1 MEMPERSTV
10 VGVFTE
16 PGLADRAIDELE
28 RAGFRDDQISLSRH
42 EDTDRNAGGIVGRIT
57 SLLSELKG
65 SDRSIV
71 KRLVSMGVPEDEAR
85 YYQGELELGRSIVT
99 VEAGDRRE
107 DALEILRSNGGYD
120 ATTRGRV

>member
-42 EDTDRNAGGIVGRIT
+42 EDTDRNVGIVGRIT
-57 SLLSELKG
+57 SLLSQLKG

>member
-1 MEMPERSTV
+1 MAMTERSTV
-10 VGVFTE
+10 VGVFTD
-16 PGLADRAIDELE
+16 PGLADVAIEELVG
-28 RAGFRDDQISLSRH
+28 AGFRDDQISLSRH
-42 EDTDRNAGGIVGRIT
+42 EDTDSDASWIGRID
-57 SLLSELKG
+57 SLLSGLKD

-71 KRLVSMGVPEDEAR
+71 KRLVSMGVPEEEAR

-120 ATTRGRV
+120 ATTRRGA

>member
-42 EDTDRNAGGIVGRIT
+42 EDTDRNVGIVGRIT

>member
-1 MEMPERSTV
+1 MAMTERSTV

-16 PGLADRAIDELE
+16 PGLADRAIEELE

-42 EDTDRNAGGIVGRIT
+42 EDTDSDVGGIIGRIS
-57 SLLSELKG
+57 SLLSGLKG

-71 KRLVSMGVPEDEAR
+71 KRLVSMGVPEEEAR
-85 YYQGELELGRSIVT
+85 YYQSELELGRTIVT

-120 ATTRGRV
+120 ATIRRGA

>member
-1 MEMPERSTV
+1 MAMPERSTV

-42 EDTDRNAGGIVGRIT
+42 EDTDRNVGIVGRIT

-71 KRLVSMGVPEDEAR
+71 KRLVSMGLPEEEAR
-85 YYQGELELGRSIVT
+85 YYQSELELGRTIVT

-120 ATTRGRV
+120 ATTRRGV

>member
-1 MEMPERSTV
+1 MAMPERSTV
-10 VGVFTE
+10 VGVFTD
-16 PGLADRAIDELE
+16 PGLADVAIEELVG
-28 RAGFRDDQISLSRH
+28 AGFRDDQISLSRH
-42 EDTDRNAGGIVGRIT
+42 EDTDSDVSWIGRID
-57 SLLSELKG
+57 SLLSGLKV

-71 KRLVSMGVPEDEAR
+71 KRLVSMGVPEEEAR

-120 ATTRGRV
+120 ATTRRGA

>member
-1 MEMPERSTV
+1 MAMTERSTV

-16 PGLADRAIDELE
+16 PGLADRAIEELE

-42 EDTDRNAGGIVGRIT
+42 EDTDRNVGIVGRIT

-71 KRLVSMGVPEDEAR
+71 KRLVSMGVPEEEAR
-85 YYQGELELGRSIVT
+85 YYQGELELGRTIVT

-120 ATTRGRV
+120 TTTRRGA

>member
-1 MEMPERSTV
+1 MAMTERSTV

-16 PGLADRAIDELE
+16 PGLADRAIEELE

-42 EDTDRNAGGIVGRIT
+42 EDTDRNVGIVGRIT

-71 KRLVSMGVPEDEAR
+71 KRLVSMGVPEEEAR
-85 YYQGELELGRSIVT
+85 YYQSELELGRSIVT

-120 ATTRGRV
+120 ATTRRGA

>member
-42 EDTDRNAGGIVGRIT
+42 EDTDSNVGIVGRIT

>member
-42 EDTDRNAGGIVGRIT
+42 EDTDSDVSWIGRID
-57 SLLSELKG
+57 SLLSGLKD

-71 KRLVSMGVPEDEAR
+71 KRLVSMGVPEEEAR
-85 YYQGELELGRSIVT
+85 YYQGELELGRTIVT

-120 ATTRGRV
+120 ATTRRGA

>member
-42 EDTDRNAGGIVGRIT
+42 EDTDRNVGIVGRIT

-71 KRLVSMGVPEDEAR
+71 KRLVSMGVPEEEAR
-85 YYQGELELGRSIVT
+85 YYQGELELGRTIVT
-99 VEAGDRRE
+99 VEADDRRE

>member
-1 MEMPERSTV
+1 MAITERSTV
-10 VGVFTE
+10 VGVFTD
-16 PGLADRAIDELE
+16 PGLADVAIEELVG
-28 RAGFRDDQISLSRH
+28 AGFRDDQISLSRH
-42 EDTDRNAGGIVGRIT
+42 EDTDSDVSWIGRID
-57 SLLSELKG
+57 SLLSGLKD

-71 KRLVSMGVPEDEAR
+71 KRLVSMGVPEEEAR
-85 YYQGELELGRSIVT
+85 YYQGELELGRTIVT

>member
-42 EDTDRNAGGIVGRIT
+42 EDTDRNVGIVGRIT

-71 KRLVSMGVPEDEAR
+71 KRLVSMGVPEEEAR
-85 YYQGELELGRSIVT
+85 YYQSELELGRSIVT

-120 ATTRGRV
+120 ATTRGGV

>member
-42 EDTDRNAGGIVGRIT
+42 EDTDRNVGIVGRIT

-71 KRLVSMGVPEDEAR
+71 KRLVSMGVPEEEAR

>member
-1 MEMPERSTV
+1 MAMPERSTV
-10 VGVFTE
+10 VGVFTD
-16 PGLADRAIDELE
+16 PGLADVAIEELVG
-28 RAGFRDDQISLSRH
+28 AGFRDDQISLSRH
-42 EDTDRNAGGIVGRIT
+42 EDTDSDVSFIGRT
-57 SLLSELKG
+57 KSLLSGLKG

-71 KRLVSMGVPEDEAR
+71 KRLVSMGVPEEEAR

>member
-42 EDTDRNAGGIVGRIT
+42 EDTDRNVGIVGRIT

-71 KRLVSMGVPEDEAR
+71 KRLVSMGVPEEEAR
-85 YYQGELELGRSIVT
+85 YYQSELELGRSIVT

>member
-42 EDTDRNAGGIVGRIT
+42 EDTDRNVGIVGRIT

-71 KRLVSMGVPEDEAR
+71 KRLVSMGVPEEEAR
-85 YYQGELELGRSIVT
+85 YYQSELELGRSIVT

-120 ATTRGRV
+120 ATTRGGI

>member
-1 MEMPERSTV
+1 MAMTERSTV

-16 PGLADRAIDELE
+16 PGLADRAIEELE

-42 EDTDRNAGGIVGRIT
+42 EDTDSDVSLIGRIT
-57 SLLSELKG
+57 SLLSGLKG

-71 KRLVSMGVPEDEAR
+71 KRLVSMGVPEEEAR
-85 YYQGELELGRSIVT
+85 YYQGELELGRTIVT

>member
-42 EDTDRNAGGIVGRIT
+42 EDTDRNVGIVGRIT

-71 KRLVSMGVPEDEAR
+71 KRLVSMGVPEEEAR
-85 YYQGELELGRSIVT
+85 YYQGELELGRTIVT

-120 ATTRGRV
+120 ATIRRGA

>member
-42 EDTDRNAGGIVGRIT
+42 EDTDSNVGIVGRIT

-71 KRLVSMGVPEDEAR
+71 KRLVSMGVPEEEAR
-85 YYQGELELGRSIVT
+85 YYQGELELGRTIVT

>member
-1 MEMPERSTV
+1 MAMTERSTV

-16 PGLADRAIDELE
+16 PGLADRAIEELE

-42 EDTDRNAGGIVGRIT
+42 EDTDSDVSLIGRIT
-57 SLLSELKG
+57 SLLSGLKG

-71 KRLVSMGVPEDEAR
+71 KRLVSMGVPEEEAR
-85 YYQGELELGRSIVT
+85 YYQSELELGRSIVT

>member
-42 EDTDRNAGGIVGRIT
+42 EDTDRNVGIVGRIT

-71 KRLVSMGVPEDEAR
+71 KRLVSMGVPEEEAR
-85 YYQGELELGRSIVT
+85 YYQGELELGRTIVT

-120 ATTRGRV
+120 ATTRGGV

>member
-42 EDTDRNAGGIVGRIT
+42 EDTDRNVGIVGRIT
-57 SLLSELKG
+57 SLLSGLKG

-71 KRLVSMGVPEDEAR
+71 KRLVSMGVPEEEAR
-85 YYQGELELGRSIVT
+85 YYQGELELGRTIVT

>member
-42 EDTDRNAGGIVGRIT
+42 EDTDRNVGIVGRIT

-71 KRLVSMGVPEDEAR
+71 KRLVSMGVPEEEAR
-85 YYQGELELGRSIVT
+85 YYQGELELGRTIVT

>member
-1 MEMPERSTV
+1 MAMTERSTV

-16 PGLADRAIDELE
+16 PGLADRAIEELE

-42 EDTDRNAGGIVGRIT
+42 EDTDSDVSLIGRIT
-57 SLLSELKG
+57 SLLSGLKG

-71 KRLVSMGVPEDEAR
+71 KRLVSMGVPEEEAR
-85 YYQGELELGRSIVT
+85 YYQGELELGRTIVT

-120 ATTRGRV
+120 ATTRRGA

>member
-1 MEMPERSTV
+1 MAMTERSTV

-16 PGLADRAIDELE
+16 PGLADRAIEELE

-42 EDTDRNAGGIVGRIT
+42 EDTDSDVSFIGRT
-57 SLLSELKG
+57 KSLLSGLKG

-71 KRLVSMGVPEDEAR
+71 KRLVSMGVPEEEAR

-120 ATTRGRV
+120 ATTRRGV

>member
-42 EDTDRNAGGIVGRIT
+42 EDTDSNVGIVGRIT

-85 YYQGELELGRSIVT
+85 YYQGELELGRTIVT

>member
-1 MEMPERSTV
+1 MAMTERSTV

-16 PGLADRAIDELE
+16 PGLADRAIEELE

-42 EDTDRNAGGIVGRIT
+42 EDTDRNVGIVGRIT

-71 KRLVSMGVPEDEAR
+71 KRLVSMGVPEEEAR
-85 YYQGELELGRSIVT
+85 YYQGELELGRTIVT

>member
-42 EDTDRNAGGIVGRIT
+42 EDTDSGVGIIGRIT

-71 KRLVSMGVPEDEAR
+71 KRLVSMGVPEEEAR
-85 YYQGELELGRSIVT
+85 YYQGELELGRTIVT